1 MDNRLKGGASEQRF
15 REEALLS
22 EKGTLFSLTMVEA
35 LRAMRD
41 LTEAKASP
49 VGRHYGH
56 RLRRCP

>member
-35 LRAMRD
+35 LRAMCD

-56 RLRRCP
+56 RDRRCP